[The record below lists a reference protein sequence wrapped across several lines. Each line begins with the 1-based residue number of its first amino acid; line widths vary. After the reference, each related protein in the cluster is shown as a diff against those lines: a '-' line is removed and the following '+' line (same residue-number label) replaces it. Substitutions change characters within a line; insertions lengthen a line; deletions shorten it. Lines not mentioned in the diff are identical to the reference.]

1 MDRACPLR
9 HFVGGAVV
17 PDWFGARSA
26 WCSGGGSCAAAFWL
40 VAAGVAACDDLFD
53 LRLPR
58 VLIGLLCGAALS
70 LSGGVMQGVFR
81 NPLADPYVLGT
92 VSGATF
98 GAALTILFHLDGS
111 LWALP
116 LGRFWGAFVD
126 GGHAGCV
133 GTADAALLRSRGADP
148 RRSRAG
154 VALVG
159 ADGNCAVR
167 KPGRP
172 SAEPG
177 LLAVRESVDGAVAAA
192 WAVCA
197 VGDSDDGSALRQARV
212 LDLLSL
218 GDAMALHLG
227 IEVTSHKRKLMLLS
241 SLLTALSV
249 AACGT
254 IGFVG
259 LVVPTS
265 CGGSSVRA
273 IGRCCYRRSCL
284 AGRFCRCVTPL
295 RARGFA
301 PVEIPV
307 GIITALVGVP
317 FFCRFCSVGHAW
329 GRCRDQRP
337 RLRFSYGDRRV
348 FSDLCL
354 SVQAGSLWR

>member
-1 MDRACPLR
+1 MPGRATGLWIALALFVISSVVLSCLIGSVHVPL
-9 HFVGGAVV
+9 GAVV
-17 PDWFGARSA
+17 AGLAQRL
-26 WCSGGGSCAAAFWL
+26 SGSSQPESPL
-40 VAAGVAACDDLFD
+40 VTIFFD

-58 VLIGLLCGAALS
+58 VLLGLLCGAALS

-116 LGRFWGAFVD
+116 LGAFL
-126 GGHAGCV
+126 G
-133 GTADAALLRSRGADP
+133 ALLSTAVMLAASELRMQLYFDHGALILV
-148 RRSRAG
+148 G
-154 VALVG
+154 VALGSLLSALTGIVLFASR
-159 ADGNCAVR
+159 ADQVQSLVYWLFGSLSTGQWPQLGLFALLAI
-167 KPGRP
+167 PTM
-172 SAEPG
+172 G
-177 LLAVRESVDGAVAAA
+177 LLV
-192 WAVCA
+192 
-197 VGDSDDGSALRQARV
+197 RQARV

-259 LVVPTS
+259 LVVPHIMRRLVGPGHRS
-265 CGGSSVRA
+265 LLLSSLLFGGAFLPLCDTVA
-273 IGRCCYRRSCL
+273 RSL
-284 AGRFCRCVTPL
+284 
-295 RARGFA
+295 FA

-317 FFCRFCSVGHAW
+317 FFLSLLLRRA
-329 GRCRDQRP
+329 
-337 RLRFSYGDRRV
+337 RLGT
-348 FSDLCL
+348 L
-354 SVQAGSLWR
+354 S